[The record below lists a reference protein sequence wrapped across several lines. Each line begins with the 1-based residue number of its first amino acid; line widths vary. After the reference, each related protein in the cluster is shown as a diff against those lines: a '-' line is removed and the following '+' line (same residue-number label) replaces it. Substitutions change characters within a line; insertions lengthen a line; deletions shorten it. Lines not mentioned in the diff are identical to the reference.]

1 MKVVL
6 KDHGRILHWAG
17 AHHLF
22 PVRGPGGF
30 TDVSFA
36 SHGALEGRTPIGWQE
51 FFPALERSDSV
62 VVADD
67 DEGTLSVSPAD
78 ATRAAD
84 VPVGNGPDLTATAL
98 HH

>member
-6 KDHGRILHWAG
+6 KDHGKVLHWAG

-22 PVRGPGGF
+22 PVRGTAGAD
-30 TDVSFA
+30 DVSFA
-36 SHGALEGRTPIGWQE
+36 SHGALDGRTPIGWQE
-51 FFPALERSDSV
+51 FFPALDRTEKV

-67 DEGTLSVSPAD
+67 EDGSLTVVGQSAASLS
-78 ATRAAD
+78 ATSGINAAS
-84 VPVGNGPDLTATAL
+84 

>member
-6 KDHGRILHWAG
+6 TDHGKILHWAG

-22 PVRGPGGF
+22 PARGSAGPY
-30 TDVSFA
+30 DVSFA
-36 SHGALEGRTPIGWQE
+36 SHGELNGRVAIGWQD
-51 FFPALERSDSV
+51 FFPALDRTDSV

-67 DEGTLSVSPAD
+67 AD
-78 ATRAAD
+78 GSMVVVTQTA
-84 VPVGNGPDLTATAL
+84 ATAAVAAGAVVPAA